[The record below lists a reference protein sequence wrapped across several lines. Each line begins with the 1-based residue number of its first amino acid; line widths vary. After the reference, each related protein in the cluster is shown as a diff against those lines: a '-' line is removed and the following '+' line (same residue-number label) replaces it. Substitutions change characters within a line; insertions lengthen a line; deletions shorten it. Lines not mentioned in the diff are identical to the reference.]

1 MLIIINQA
9 KEYIVAKEVTLH
21 KNLDLVKEIIINLA
35 NNMGNRLM
43 DNTSLAKD
51 SIYLDMDNIFL
62 GKANIFQAK
71 LVKDNTY
78 QGKDN
83 TYQDK
88 DNIFLVKDYMLLQEL
103 HQDKARD
110 NILLKSL
117 MLLNMQVLMLNK
129 EGLAV
134 ALGIILMIGQI
145 FLDQKSTNLN
155 KKTESWEI

>member
-1 MLIIINQA
+1 
-9 KEYIVAKEVTLH
+9 
-21 KNLDLVKEIIINLA
+21 
-35 NNMGNRLM
+35 M
-43 DNTSLAKD
+43 DNTYLAKD

-71 LVKDNTY
+71 LVKE
-78 QGKDN
+78 N

-129 EGLAV
+129 EDSTV

-145 FLDQKSTNLN
+145 FLDQKFTSLN
-155 KKTESWEI
+155 KKTES